1 MGQRQLALRYAYL
14 VLREYN
20 RIMRRD
26 LSIPKQFHVRKKVRG
41 SKRKLLSFG
50 IKLESILRNIPN
62 EDFGHDKVWHYH
74 LPNPSGLVDSTHS
87 SKKLRKEF
95 LQLLVDKLIELDD
108 LMKRKYQ
115 ALLLVSVPFL
125 SQSRIDICVDSR
137 YFEQLVDNTAAPG
150 DWAPLSS
157 GNIARELNLSLPN
170 EYRVKGFLRV
180 SKDSQRRVVEENW
193 IIWKA

>member
-1 MGQRQLALRYAYL
+1 
-14 VLREYN
+14 
-20 RIMRRD
+20 MRRD
-26 LSIPKQFHVRKKVRG
+26 LSIPQQFHIRKKVRG

-50 IKLESILRNIPN
+50 TKLESILRNIPN
-62 EDFGHDKVWHYH
+62 ESFGHDKVWHYH
-74 LPNPSGLVDSTHS
+74 LPNPSKLVDSTHS

-108 LMKRKYQ
+108 LIKRKYQ

-125 SQSRIDICVDSR
+125 SQSRIDICIDPR
-137 YFEQLVDNTAAPG
+137 YFEQLVNNTVSPG
-150 DWAPLSS
+150 NWTALSS

-170 EYRVKGFLRV
+170 DYRVKGFLRT
-180 SKDSQRRVVEENW
+180 SKYVDKRFVEENW